1 MSNNDQQGEETHRFK
16 DADVQQELKAEMIEQ
31 PEFVN
36 FTVEE
41 KKDNIFGPIAG
52 VIIFILPI
60 VVAFRLCD
68 WRVVLSF
75 LVSIITVPA
84 FFMGISGLYSIY
96 VENQTLKWNDF
107 GALVTMFALVGI
119 PLYFLLVLPLYY
131 LLTTFAFPI
140 MISFPLV
147 IATIAVSMFLLMVT
161 KPWGIIEAAVIA
173 GCGIFHSMVILLGIA
188 LLKKWFP

>member
-1 MSNNDQQGEETHRFK
+1 MSNNSQQGEETNRFK
-16 DADVQQELKAEMIEQ
+16 DADVQQELKTEMIEQ

-75 LVSIITVPA
+75 LVSITAVPA
-84 FFMGISGLYSIY
+84 FFIGLGGLYQIY
-96 VENQTLKWNDF
+96 VENQTLRWNDF
-107 GALVTMFALVGI
+107 GAVVTIFVLFGI
-119 PLYFLLVLPLYY
+119 PIYFLLVLPLYY
-131 LLTTFAFPI
+131 LLSSFSFPI
-140 MISFPLV
+140 MMSFPLLITV
-147 IATIAVSMFLLMVT
+147 IAFSIFLLMVT
-161 KPWGIIEAAVIA
+161 KPWGIMDVAAIVA
-173 GCGIFHSMVILLGIA
+173 CSVLHSMVILLGIA